1 MERIARSFN
10 VRTYHPLEKS
20 VNLDQRKKSLNVNK
34 TKNLFSENDHN
45 DKIKPLKKPTRQ
57 IPEISDS
64 LSIDMLRGEGYNNR
78 HNRLHRRSYVK
89 TIVPVEGVRGKRV
102 VPIEFEEQLKQANR
116 SFVKQN
122 LYDWMRHKRED
133 ILNKVSEQ
141 IKLKSE
147 FQKFL
152 PN

>member
-1 MERIARSFN
+1 M
-10 VRTYHPLEKS
+10 
-20 VNLDQRKKSLNVNK
+20 
-34 TKNLFSENDHN
+34 
-45 DKIKPLKKPTRQ
+45 
-57 IPEISDS
+57 
-64 LSIDMLRGEGYNNR
+64 
-78 HNRLHRRSYVK
+78 K